1 MNTTLEAILINMT
14 GQDLIMNS
22 SDKELTEDASHGD
35 LVRRGSVSIIRYL
48 LCNVDHKHSTFNE

>member
-14 GQDLIMNS
+14 GQDIIMNS

-35 LVRRGSVSIIRYL
+35 LQSEEVL
-48 LCNVDHKHSTFNE
+48 